1 MSRYPVSKEI
11 TCRVPKTSKWVDVD
25 GGSVGQTGVVDHHLQ
40 PIPGGA
46 HATRTTTPR
55 DYSIEGSTPRAKHVV
70 TPSSHPLRIEGCEDR
85 ESAAWPEPRDVTE
98 TKHVLGS
105 LSLTTCQRPA
115 QPVVGRPVVRMC
127 ELSDHRGVMVA
138 LDVGVLSPCL
148 E

>member
-1 MSRYPVSKEI
+1 M
-11 TCRVPKTSKWVDVD
+11 
-25 GGSVGQTGVVDHHLQ
+25 LQ
-40 PIPGGA
+40 PIPEGV

-148 E
+148 EYAANTVTISYIRPARGMYSVVLSSRAQSW